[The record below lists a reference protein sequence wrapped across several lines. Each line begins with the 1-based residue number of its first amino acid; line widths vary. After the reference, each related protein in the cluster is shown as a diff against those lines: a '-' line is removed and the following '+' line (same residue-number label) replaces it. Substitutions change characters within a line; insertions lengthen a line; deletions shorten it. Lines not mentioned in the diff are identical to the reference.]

1 MLSVRET
8 IRLEWHVA
16 RRYTHTQPVPL
27 PSNMAD
33 VIGSANRGDLVS
45 NARPSA
51 IRFKSRWSSTPYG
64 GRKMAGFMWHRC
76 EAII

>member
-1 MLSVRET
+1 
-8 IRLEWHVA
+8 
-16 RRYTHTQPVPL
+16 
-27 PSNMAD
+27 MAD

-64 GRKMAGFMWHRC
+64 GRIGLDTQLPGRRLQGQAAVRS
-76 EAII
+76 

>member
-1 MLSVRET
+1 
-8 IRLEWHVA
+8 
-16 RRYTHTQPVPL
+16 
-27 PSNMAD
+27 MAD